1 MILEIGWNQAKTVS
15 NMLKS
20 AGFSNIYIQKDYAG
34 LIELYLLFIPSKRY
48 L

>member
-20 AGFSNIYIQKDYAG
+20 AGFSDIYIQKDYAG
-34 LIELYLLFIPSKRY
+34 FDRVVSAIYSQ
-48 L
+48 